1 MCECVWVCVAAPL
14 SYPRRLDL
22 PAGRNVNYFANLQAH
37 SPQSLPSPRKGDL
50 SSAIQEAPLQIQDRA
65 SDSDLFSR
73 KGVNGIS
80 RTIQTESRAWIKV
93 PSLLAALFKNK
104 FFSRKQ
110 LERWR
115 IINALKWIV
124 TAGCKVFGL
133 SGNFKQTWNNE
144 TDRILI
150 NKPHFKK
157 KIIVL
162 FQFFII

>member
-1 MCECVWVCVAAPL
+1 MCECVSQLL
-14 SYPRRLDL
+14 SRIRDDWICQ
-22 PAGRNVNYFANLQAH
+22 PAGTLIT
-37 SPQSLPSPRKGDL
+37 SPIFRLTRHNRSHLRERGIWARPFRKP
-50 SSAIQEAPLQIQDRA
+50 PLQIQDRA

-80 RTIQTESRAWIKV
+80 RTIQTESRAWIQV
-93 PSLLAALFKNK
+93 PSLLAALLKKWF
-104 FFSRKQ
+104 KQ

-133 SGNFKQTWNNE
+133 SGNFKQTWHNE

-150 NKPHFKK
+150 NKPHF
-157 KIIVL
+157 
-162 FQFFII
+162 